1 MLTKEPIQYNNP
13 NKPATREY
21 LSQAEIDY
29 RIAEI
34 KRMRADDRNWKYIA
48 AKLFLHRDTLQDFR
62 IKHGLM
68 NL

>member
-1 MLTKEPIQYNNP
+1 MPIRETIQYNDPAKP
-13 NKPATREY
+13 NRREY
-21 LSQAEIDY
+21 LSQDEID
-29 RIAEI
+29 RRVAEI

-68 NL
+68 DL